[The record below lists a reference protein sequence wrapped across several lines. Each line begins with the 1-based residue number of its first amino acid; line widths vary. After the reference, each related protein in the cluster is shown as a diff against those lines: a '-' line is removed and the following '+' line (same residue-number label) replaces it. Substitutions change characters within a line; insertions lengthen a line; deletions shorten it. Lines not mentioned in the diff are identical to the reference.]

1 MDKKIDILKLI
12 NQNFLVA
19 VVRGASAEEAY
30 NDAIACI
37 AGGIKTIELTYTVP
51 SADSVIKKLKEK
63 YQSHNDIIIGA
74 GTILDEVSTRL
85 AILAGADFIV
95 GPNFNKKIALI
106 SNLYQRPYIP
116 GCMTT
121 TEITTALSYGSDI
134 VKVFPGNVLGTEFV
148 KSILGPIPNAN
159 LMPTGGVDMNNISDW
174 VEAGVA
180 AVGIGSNL
188 VGPGKDG
195 NFDLVKENA
204 QKYVSKLK
212 SNNPVKL

>member
-1 MDKKIDILKLI
+1 MDKKIDILKSI

-19 VVRGASAEEAY
+19 VIRGSSADEAL
-30 NDAIACI
+30 NDATACI
-37 AGGIKTIELTYTVP
+37 KGGIKTIELTFTVP
-51 SADSVIKKLKEK
+51 SADKVIEKLKEK
-63 YQSHNDIIIGA
+63 YQNDVIIGA
-74 GTILDEVSTRL
+74 GTILDEISARL

-106 SNLYQRPYIP
+106 SNLYQIPYIP

-134 VKVFPGNVLGTEFV
+134 IKVFPGNVLGPKFI

-159 LMPTGGVDMNNISDW
+159 LMPTGGVNLDNISDW
-174 VEAGVA
+174 IKAGVA

-188 VGPGKDG
+188 VGPGSNG
-195 NFDLVKENA
+195 NFDQVEENA
-204 QKYVSKLK
+204 RQYVSKLK
-212 SNNPVKL
+212 SNSPIKL